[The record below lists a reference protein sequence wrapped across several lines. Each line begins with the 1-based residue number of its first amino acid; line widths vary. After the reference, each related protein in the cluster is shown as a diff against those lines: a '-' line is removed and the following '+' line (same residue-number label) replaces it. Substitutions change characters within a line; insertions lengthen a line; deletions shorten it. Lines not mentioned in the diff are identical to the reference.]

1 MERQGKNRKHRLISY
16 ANGRSLEEINGTVK
30 VPKNI
35 SFGKALFM
43 YSGPG
48 ALVAVGYM
56 DPGNWSTSITGGQ
69 NFQYMLMSIILIS
82 SLIAML
88 LQYMAAKLGI
98 VSQMDLAQAIRART
112 SKTLGIVLWILTE
125 LAIMATDI
133 AEVIGAAIALY
144 LLFHIPL
151 VVSVFI
157 TVFDV
162 LLLLLLTKIGFR
174 KIEAIV
180 VCLIMVILVVFV
192 YQVALSNPDWG
203 GIVAGL
209 VPSAKTVSSTPQ
221 VNGMTPIQGSLG
233 IIGATV
239 MPHNLYLHSAISQTR
254 EIDHNDEEDVA
265 RTVRFSAWDSNI
277 QLSFAF
283 VVNSLLLIM
292 GVAVFKSGAV
302 KDPSFFGLFQALNDT
317 STLSNGVLIG
327 VAKTGILSTL
337 FAVALLAS
345 GQNSTITGTL
355 TGQVIMEGFV
365 HMRMP
370 LWARRLITRLISVVP
385 VLICVLMTSGK
396 SAIDEHEALNALM
409 NNSQVFLAFALPFS
423 MLPLLLMT
431 DSAVEMGDR
440 FKNGLVVKILGWI
453 SVLALT
459 FLNLKGLPDAIAGF
473 FGDNP
478 SASQINTAN
487 IIADILIV
495 AVLALLAWTIYDLQR
510 GNKRFALQQQAA
522 KEKEAASN
530 DERN

>member
-1 MERQGKNRKHRLISY
+1 MDKGIKNPKQRHKLIQY

-35 SFGKALFM
+35 SFWKALFM

-69 NFQYMLMSIILIS
+69 NFQYMLMSVILIS

-151 VVSVFI
+151 VIAVFI

-180 VCLIMVILVVFV
+180 VCLILVILFVFV
-192 YQVALSNPDWG
+192 YQVALSNPDWKG
-203 GIVAGL
+203 VLFGL
-209 VPSAKTVSSTPQ
+209 IPSAKVMASSPS
-221 VNGMTPIQGSLG
+221 VNGMSPLSGSLG

-254 EIDHNDEEDVA
+254 EINHHDEEDVA
-265 RTVRFSAWDSNI
+265 RTVRFSTWDSNI
-277 QLSFAF
+277 QLTAAF
-283 VVNSLLLIM
+283 FVNALLLIM

-302 KDPSFFGLFQALNDT
+302 KDPSFFGLFEALSDT
-317 STLSNGVLIG
+317 STLSNGVLIA
-327 VAKTGILSTL
+327 VAKSGILSTL

-365 HMRMP
+365 HMKMP
-370 LWARRLITRLISVVP
+370 IWARRLITRLISVIP
-385 VLICVLMTSGK
+385 VLICVTMTSGK
-396 SAIDEHEALNALM
+396 SAVDEHTALNNLM

-423 MLPLLLMT
+423 MLPLLMMT
-431 DSAVEMGDR
+431 DSKVEMGER
-440 FKNGLVVKILGWI
+440 FKNTLWVRIAGWVSVVG
-453 SVLALT
+453 LT
-459 FLNLKGLPDAIAGF
+459 FLNMKGLPDSITAF

-478 SASQINTAN
+478 SASQVS
-487 IIADILIV
+487 IAHTIAYILIA
-495 AVLALLAWTIYDLQR
+495 AVMALLAWTVYDLYR
-510 GNKRFALQQQAA
+510 GNQRYAKHLQDLADA
-522 KEKEAASN
+522 E
-530 DERN
+530 D